1 MTKEEFIQSRI
12 DTLKE
17 IQKEFR
23 NNTNIDT
30 AIKQYEAILKEIK
43 QKQQ

>member
-1 MTKEEFIQSRI
+1 MTKEKFIQSRI

-30 AIKQYEAILKEIK
+30 AISHYESILKEIK
-43 QKQQ
+43 QKQ

>member
-12 DTLKE
+12 DTLNE

-30 AIKQYEAILKEIK
+30 VISHYEAVLKEIK
-43 QKQQ
+43 QK

>member
-1 MTKEEFIQSRI
+1 MTKKEFIQSRI
-12 DTLKE
+12 DTLNE

-30 AIKQYEAILKEIK
+30 AISHYKSILKEIK
-43 QKQQ
+43 KQKQ